1 MRPKSHMD
9 GSSLVQFGFAGRAF
23 LLVLA
28 QKMILTRVR
37 KNHSFGRWARL
48 SCLSFLGLL
57 WAYDA
62 LRTCSVAESV
72 QQTELA
78 FTNAQQILDLGIDKA
93 RNTSAPAVITGV
105 LTFPVP
111 DRAWAFVQD
120 STAGILVAY
129 TNSGVQPWAGE
140 RVKVTGHVG
149 AGLLAPIIRRAT
161 LETLG
166 QTSLPQPRKVSAASL
181 AAGESFGQWV
191 ELDGAVRDVARDMSR
206 LFIFVSS
213 AGIRFHA
220 VINSPEFST
229 LPADWLDARVRLRG
243 VCWTDVDR
251 ESKPAGFTLYLPGTN
266 TITFLRPGSSNIFS
280 APVLSETARTNLN
293 RQSDSRLKFSG
304 VVLFHSPAGEIF
316 FQDTAGPV
324 QARLLVPLAKASPN
338 GIYLERPPLT
348 PLAAGTEIE
357 LVGAPREAAFAPV
370 LQDAELRVTGKA
382 NSPTPLRVSAPEA
395 LSGRYDR
402 ELITLKG
409 RVLGHGRREGE
420 SAFEEVLLLQNGNV
434 TYEAMWANA
443 PTNALV
449 PVRQNALVQLTGLC
463 LTQPGGLNKAA
474 SFRVLLRDP
483 GDLRVLGQALPW
495 ADWPVDRILWIA
507 GLLGA
512 AALAWIWFL
521 RRRVAQRTVEL
532 VEANTHLQTEITQR
546 QRAQADL
553 GKALEAEREL
563 GELKSRFVSM
573 VSHEFRTP
581 LGIIMSSSEILRN
594 YQDRLTAEKKGEHL
608 NDIFQSTR
616 RMGDLIE
623 EVLLLSRV
631 EAGRLG
637 CKPEPL
643 DLGDLCRRLSDE
655 TLSATQQRC
664 PIVFKEHGSTSGAC
678 ADEALLRHIFG
689 NLLSNAVK
697 YSHPGTPV
705 EFTVERQGMDA
716 VFVIRDRG
724 IGIPEA
730 DIKLLFQPFHRAR
743 NVGEVAGS
751 GLGLVIVQRCVELH
765 GGSIKLESTEGVG
778 TSVTVWLGLFSKAP

>member
-1 MRPKSHMD
+1 MIF
-9 GSSLVQFGFAGRAF
+9 VQER
-23 LLVLA
+23 
-28 QKMILTRVR
+28 M
-37 KNHSFGRWARL
+37 NHSFRRWARI

-57 WAYDA
+57 W
-62 LRTCSVAESV
+62 LHCGLGNCSGADSAK
-72 QQTELA
+72 QATSA
-78 FTNAQQILDLGIDKA
+78 FTNAQAILELGIEKA
-93 RNTSAPAVITGV
+93 RSTPAAAVITGV

-111 DRAWAFVQD
+111 ERAWAFVQD

-129 TNSGVQPWAGE
+129 TNLGVQAESGE

-149 AGLLAPIIRRAT
+149 AGLLSPIIRRAT
-161 LETLG
+161 LEMLG
-166 QTSLPQPRKVSAASL
+166 QTSLPVPRKVSAASL

-206 LFIFVSS
+206 LVVFISS
-213 AGIRFHA
+213 GGIRFHA
-220 VINSPEFST
+220 VIQSPESST
-229 LPADWLDARVRLRG
+229 LPADWLDAKVRLRG

-251 ESKPAGFTLYLPGTN
+251 ENKPAGFTLYLPGTN
-266 TITFLRPGSSNIFS
+266 TITFLRNGSSNIFS
-280 APVLSETARTNLN
+280 APTLADSERNNLQ
-293 RQSDSRLKFSG
+293 RQSDGRVKLAG

-316 FQDTAGPV
+316 FQDRTGPV
-324 QARLLVPLAKASPN
+324 QARSLVPLAKASPN
-338 GIYLERPPLT
+338 GIYLERPQ
-348 PLAAGTEIE
+348 LAALAPGTEIE
-357 LVGAPREAAFAPV
+357 LIGAPREAAFAPV
-370 LQDAELRVTGKA
+370 LQDAELRVTGKG
-382 NSPTPLRVSAPEA
+382 SPPRAMQVSAREA
-395 LSGRYDR
+395 LSGRCDR
-402 ELITLKG
+402 ALISLKG
-409 RVLGHGRREGE
+409 RVLGHGRRDGEG
-420 SAFEEVLLLQNGNV
+420 AFEEVLLLQNGNV

-443 PTNALV
+443 PTNALL
-449 PVRQNALVQLTGLC
+449 PLRQNASVELTGLC
-463 LTQPGGLNKAA
+463 LTQPGGLNKAP
-474 SFRVLLRDP
+474 SFRLLLRDP
-483 GDLRVLGQALPW
+483 SELRVLGQAPPW

-521 RRRVAQRTVEL
+521 RRQVTQRTVEL
-532 VEANTHLQTEITQR
+532 VEANAHLQTEITQR
-546 QRAQADL
+546 QGAQAEL
-553 GKALEAEREL
+553 GKALNTEREL

-581 LGIIMSSSEILRN
+581 LGIIMSSSEILKS
-594 YQDRLTAEKKGEHL
+594 YQDRLTAEKRGEHL

-664 PIVFKEHGSTSGAC
+664 PIIFKESGSLSGTY

-705 EFTVERQGMDA
+705 ELTTERQGTDA
-716 VFVIRDRG
+716 VFVVRDRG
-724 IGIPEA
+724 IGVPEA
-730 DIKLLFQPFHRAR
+730 DVKLLFQPFHRAR
-743 NVGEVAGS
+743 NVGEAPGS
-751 GLGLVIVQRCVELH
+751 GLGLVIVQRCVNLH
-765 GGSIKLESTEGVG
+765 GGSIKLESVEGVG
-778 TSVTVWLGLFSKAP
+778 TTVTVRLGLFLKAP

>member
-1 MRPKSHMD
+1 
-9 GSSLVQFGFAGRAF
+9 
-23 LLVLA
+23 
-28 QKMILTRVR
+28 MIPVWER
-37 KNHSFGRWARL
+37 KNQSFAHWALPGFL
-48 SCLSFLGLL
+48 SLLGLIL
-57 WAYDA
+57 ANDV
-62 LRTCSVAESV
+62 LDCSAAESAEPPATV
-72 QQTELA
+72 
-78 FTNAQQILDLGIDKA
+78 FTNAQQVLELGIEKA
-93 RNTSAPAVITGV
+93 RSSSSPAVITGV

-111 DRAWAFVQD
+111 DRSWAFIQD

-129 TNSGVQPWAGE
+129 TNSDVQPESGE
-140 RVKVTGHVG
+140 RVKVTGRVG
-149 AGLLAPIIRRAT
+149 AGLLSPIIRRGT
-161 LETLG
+161 LEMLG
-166 QTSLPQPRKVSAASL
+166 QTSLPPPHKASAASL

-206 LFIFVSS
+206 LFVFVSS

-220 VINSPEFST
+220 VIQSPESST
-229 LPADWLDARVRLRG
+229 LPADWLDAKVRLRG

-251 ESKPAGFTLYLPGTN
+251 ENKPAGFTLYLPGTN
-266 TITFLRPGSSNIFS
+266 TITFLRNGSSNIFS
-280 APVLSETARTNLN
+280 APVLAESERTNLN
-293 RQSDSRLKFSG
+293 RQSDRRVKLSG

-316 FQDTAGPV
+316 FWDQTGPV

-338 GIYLERPPLT
+338 GIYLERPQLS
-348 PLAAGTEIE
+348 PLAPGTEIE
-357 LVGAPREAAFAPV
+357 LVGAPRDAAFAPV
-370 LQDAELRVTGKA
+370 LQDAELRVIGTT
-382 NSPTPLRVSAPEA
+382 NPPMPLRVSAREA

-402 ELITLKG
+402 ALISLKG
-409 RVLGHGRREGE
+409 RILGHGRREGE
-420 SAFEEVLLLQNGNV
+420 GSFEEVLLLQNGNV
-434 TYEAMWANA
+434 TYEAVWANA

-449 PVRQNALVQLTGLC
+449 PLRQNAQVELTGLC
-463 LTQPGGLNKAA
+463 LTQPGGLNKAP

-483 GDLRVLGQALPW
+483 NELRVLGQAPPW
-495 ADWPVDRILWIA
+495 ADWPVDRILWITA
-507 GLLGA
+507 LLGS

-521 RRRVAQRTVEL
+521 RRQVAQRTVEL

-546 QRAQADL
+546 QRAQAEL
-553 GKALEAEREL
+553 GKALNTEREL

-581 LGIIMSSSEILRN
+581 LGIIMSSSEILRS
-594 YQDRLTAEKKGEHL
+594 YQDRLTAEKRGEHL

-664 PIVFKEHGSTSGAC
+664 PIVLKECGSLSGAR

-697 YSHPGTPV
+697 YSPPGKPV
-705 EFTVERQGMDA
+705 ELLVERQEMDA
-716 VFVIRDRG
+716 VFVVRDRG
-724 IGIPEA
+724 IGVP
-730 DIKLLFQPFHRAR
+730 DTDMKLLFQPFHRAR
-743 NVGEVAGS
+743 NVGEAPGS
-751 GLGLVIVQRCVELH
+751 GLGLVIVQRCVDLH

-778 TSVTVWLGLFSKAP
+778 TSVTVRLGLFEKAP

>member
-1 MRPKSHMD
+1 
-9 GSSLVQFGFAGRAF
+9 
-23 LLVLA
+23 
-28 QKMILTRVR
+28 MIHVWERMNL
-37 KNHSFGRWARL
+37 SFSRGARL
-48 SCLSFLGLL
+48 SRLSFFGVL
-57 WAYDA
+57 WLCLDLQA
-62 LRTCSVAESV
+62 CSAAEAAEPSAAV
-72 QQTELA
+72 
-78 FTNAQQILDLGIDKA
+78 FTNAQQILDLGIEKA
-93 RNTSAPAVITGV
+93 RSISAPTVITGV

-111 DRAWAFVQD
+111 DRSWAFVQD
-120 STAGILVAY
+120 DTAGILVAY
-129 TNSGVQPWAGE
+129 TNSDVRPESGE
-140 RVKVTGHVG
+140 LVKVTGRVG

-161 LETLG
+161 LEMLG
-166 QTSLPQPRKVSAASL
+166 QTSLPVPRKVSAASL

-206 LFIFVSS
+206 LFVFVSS

-220 VINSPEFST
+220 VIQSPEFST
-229 LPADWLDARVRLRG
+229 LPADWLDAKVRLRG

-251 ESKPAGFTLYLPGTN
+251 ENKPAGFTLYLPGTN
-266 TITFLRPGSSNIFS
+266 TISFLRNGSSNIFS
-280 APVLSETARTNLN
+280 APTLAEDERTNLN
-293 RQSDSRLKFSG
+293 RQSDKRVKLAG
-304 VVLFHSPAGEIF
+304 VVLFHSSVGEIF
-316 FQDTAGPV
+316 FQDRTGPV

-338 GIYLERPPLT
+338 GIYLERPQVSALP
-348 PLAAGTEIE
+348 PGTEIE

-370 LQDAELRVTGKA
+370 LQDAELHVIGKS
-382 NSPTPLRVSAPEA
+382 SPPTALRVSAREA

-402 ELITLKG
+402 ALISLKG

-420 SAFEEVLLLQNGNV
+420 GSFEEVLLLQNGNV

-449 PVRQNALVQLTGLC
+449 PLRQNAMVELTGLC
-463 LTQPGGLNKAA
+463 LTQPGGLNKAP
-474 SFRVLLRDP
+474 SFRLLLRDP
-483 GDLRVLGQALPW
+483 GELRVLGQAPLW

-507 GLLGA
+507 GLFGA

-521 RRRVAQRTVEL
+521 RRQVGQRTVEL
-532 VEANTHLQTEITQR
+532 VDANAHLQTEITQR
-546 QRAQADL
+546 QRAQAEL
-553 GKALEAEREL
+553 GKALNAEREL

-581 LGIIMSSSEILRN
+581 LGIIMSSSEILKS
-594 YQDRLTAEKKGEHL
+594 YQDRLSTEKRSEHL

-643 DLGDLCRRLSDE
+643 DLGELCRRLSDE

-664 PIVFKEHGSTSGAC
+664 PIVLKEQGSLNGAR

-697 YSHPGTPV
+697 YSAAGNPV
-705 EFTVERQGMDA
+705 EFNVERQGADA
-716 VFVIRDRG
+716 VFVVRDRG
-724 IGIPEA
+724 IGVPET
-730 DIKLLFQPFHRAR
+730 DVKLLFQPFHRAR
-743 NVGEVAGS
+743 NVGETPGS
-751 GLGLVIVQRCVELH
+751 GLGLVIVQRCVDLH

-778 TSVTVWLGLFSKAP
+778 TSVTVRLGLFEKAQ

>member
-1 MRPKSHMD
+1 
-9 GSSLVQFGFAGRAF
+9 
-23 LLVLA
+23 
-28 QKMILTRVR
+28 MIFVR
-37 KNHSFGRWARL
+37 ERMNHSFRRWARI
-48 SCLSFLGLL
+48 SCLSLFGLLHSHLGLRPCL
-57 WAYDA
+57 AA
-62 LRTCSVAESV
+62 ELAESTGEV
-72 QQTELA
+72 
-78 FTNAQQILDLGIDKA
+78 FTNAQQVLALGIEKA
-93 RNTSAPAVITGV
+93 RNSSSPVVITGV

-111 DRAWAFVQD
+111 DRSWAFVQD
-120 STAGILVAY
+120 NTAGILVAY
-129 TNSGVQPWAGE
+129 TNSGVQPESGQL
-140 RVKVTGHVG
+140 VKVTGRVG
-149 AGLLAPIIRRAT
+149 AGLLAPIIRRGT
-161 LETLG
+161 LEVLG
-166 QTSLPQPRKVSAASL
+166 QTSLPVPRKASAASL

-191 ELDGAVRDVARDMSR
+191 ELDGVVRDVARDMSR
-206 LFIFVSS
+206 LFVFVSS

-220 VINSPEFST
+220 VIQSPDSSAV
-229 LPADWLDARVRLRG
+229 PANWLDAKVRLRG

-251 ESKPAGFTLYLPGTN
+251 ENKPAGFTLYLPGTN

-280 APVLSETARTNLN
+280 ASALSERERTNLN

-304 VVLFHSPAGEIF
+304 VVLFHSPSGEIF
-316 FQDTAGPV
+316 FQDRSGPL
-324 QARLLVPLAKASPN
+324 QARLLVPLAKASPT
-338 GIYLERPPLT
+338 GIYLDRPQLS
-348 PLAAGTEIE
+348 PLAPGTEIE
-357 LVGAPREAAFAPV
+357 LVGAPRESAFAPV
-370 LQDAELRVTGKA
+370 LQDAELRIAGTTNPA
-382 NSPTPLRVSAPEA
+382 PPLRVSAREA

-402 ELITLKG
+402 ALIALKG
-409 RVLGHGRREGE
+409 RMLGHGRREGE
-420 SAFEEVLLLQNGNV
+420 GSFAEVLLLQNGNV
-434 TYEAMWANA
+434 TFEAMWANA
-443 PTNALV
+443 PTNPLV
-449 PVRQNALVQLTGLC
+449 PLRQNARVELTGLC
-463 LTQPGGLNKAA
+463 LTQPGGLNKAP

-483 GDLRVLGQALPW
+483 SELHVLGQALPW

-507 GLLGA
+507 GLFGA

-521 RRRVAQRTVEL
+521 RRQVAQRTVEL
-532 VEANTHLQTEITQR
+532 VEANAHLQTEITER
-546 QRAQADL
+546 QHAQAEL
-553 GKALEAEREL
+553 GKALNTEREM

-581 LGIIMSSSEILRN
+581 LGIIMSSSEILQS
-594 YQDRLTAEKKGEHL
+594 YQDRLSAEKRGEHL

-637 CKPEPL
+637 CKPETL

-664 PIVFKEHGSTSGAC
+664 PIVFKEHGSLGGAR

-697 YSHPGTPV
+697 YSRAGTPV

-716 VFVIRDRG
+716 VFVVRDRG

-751 GLGLVIVQRCVELH
+751 GLGLVIVQRCVDLH
-765 GGSIKLESTEGVG
+765 GGTIKLDSAEGAG
-778 TSVTVWLGLFSKAP
+778 TTVTVRLGLFAVAQ

>member
-1 MRPKSHMD
+1 M
-9 GSSLVQFGFAGRAF
+9 
-23 LLVLA
+23 
-28 QKMILTRVR
+28 KMIPVRER
-37 KNHSFGRWARL
+37 KNQSFAHWTRAGFL
-48 SCLSFLGLL
+48 SLLGLL
-57 WAYDA
+57 LAYDVLPSSSA
-62 LRTCSVAESV
+62 AQSPV
-72 QQTELA
+72 
-78 FTNAQQILDLGIDKA
+78 FTNAEQVLELGIEKA
-93 RNTSAPAVITGV
+93 RSSSSPVEITGV

-129 TNSGVQPWAGE
+129 ANSDVQPESGAH
-140 RVKVTGHVG
+140 VKVTGHVG

-161 LETLG
+161 FETLG
-166 QTSLPQPRKVSAASL
+166 QTSLPPPRKASAASL

-206 LFIFVSS
+206 LFVFVSS

-220 VINSPEFST
+220 VIQSPESST
-229 LPADWLDARVRLRG
+229 VPADWLDAKVRLRG

-251 ESKPAGFTLYLPGTN
+251 ENKPAGFTLYLPGTN
-266 TITFLRPGSSNIFS
+266 TITFLRNGSSNIFS
-280 APVLSETARTNLN
+280 APVLPESERTNLN
-293 RQSDSRLKFSG
+293 RQSDRRLKFSG

-316 FQDTAGPV
+316 FQDKSGPL

-338 GIYLERPPLT
+338 GIYLERPQFSPLS
-348 PLAAGTEIE
+348 AGTEIE
-357 LVGAPREAAFAPV
+357 LVAAPRESAFAPV
-370 LQDAELRVTGKA
+370 LQDAELRVTGKT
-382 NSPTPLRVSAPEA
+382 NPPTALRVSAREA

-402 ELITLKG
+402 ALVSLRG

-420 SAFEEVLLLQNGNV
+420 GSFEEVLLLQNGNV
-434 TYEAMWANA
+434 TYEAMWANP

-449 PVRQNALVQLTGLC
+449 PLRQNAMVELTGLC
-463 LTQPGGLNKAA
+463 LTQPGGLNKAP

-483 GDLRVLGQALPW
+483 GELRVLGQAPPW
-495 ADWPVDRILWIA
+495 ADWPVDRILSIA

-521 RRRVAQRTVEL
+521 RRQVGERTVEL
-532 VEANTHLQTEITQR
+532 VDANAHLQTEITQR
-546 QRAQADL
+546 QRAQAEL
-553 GKALEAEREL
+553 GKALNAEREL

-581 LGIIMSSSEILRN
+581 LGIIMSSSEILKS
-594 YQDRLTAEKKGEHL
+594 YQDRLPSEQRNDHL

-643 DLGDLCRRLSDE
+643 DLGELCRRLSDE
-655 TLSATQQRC
+655 TLSATQKRC
-664 PIVFKEHGSTSGAC
+664 PIVVKKHGSLVGAR

-697 YSHPGTPV
+697 YSAAGTPV
-705 EFTVERQGMDA
+705 EFIVDRQGSDA
-716 VFVIRDRG
+716 VFVVRDRG
-724 IGIPEA
+724 IGVPEA
-730 DIKLLFQPFHRAR
+730 DVKLLFQPFHRAR
-743 NVGEVAGS
+743 NVGETQGS
-751 GLGLVIVQRCVELH
+751 GLGLVIVQRCVDLH

-778 TSVTVWLGLFSKAP
+778 TSVTVRLGLFSAAQ

>member
-1 MRPKSHMD
+1 
-9 GSSLVQFGFAGRAF
+9 VQFRFAGRVF
-23 LLVLA
+23 LLLLG
-28 QKMILTRVR
+28 QKMIFVQERM
-37 KNHSFGRWARL
+37 NHSFRRWARI

-57 WAYDA
+57 WLHCG
-62 LRTCSVAESV
+62 LRNCSAADSAEQATS
-72 QQTELA
+72 A
-78 FTNAQQILDLGIDKA
+78 FTNAQQVLELGIDKA
-93 RNTSAPAVITGV
+93 RSTPAPAVITGV

-129 TNSGVQPWAGE
+129 TNSDVQPGSGE
-140 RVKVTGHVG
+140 RVKVTGLVG
-149 AGLLAPIIRRAT
+149 AGLLSPIIRRAT
-161 LETLG
+161 LEKLG
-166 QTSLPQPRKVSAASL
+166 QTSLPLPRKVSAASL

-206 LFIFVSS
+206 LFVFVSS

-220 VINSPEFST
+220 VIQSPESST
-229 LPADWLDARVRLRG
+229 LPADWLDAKVRLRG

-251 ESKPAGFTLYLPGTN
+251 ENKAAGFTLYLPGTN
-266 TITFLRPGSSNIFS
+266 TITFLRNGSSNIFS
-280 APVLSETARTNLN
+280 APVLAESERTNLN
-293 RQSDSRLKFSG
+293 RQSDRRVKLSG
-304 VVLFHSPAGEIF
+304 VVLFQSPTGELF
-316 FQDTAGPV
+316 FQDRIGSV

-338 GIYLERPPLT
+338 GLYLERPQSVA
-348 PLAAGTEIE
+348 LAPGTEIE
-357 LVGAPREAAFAPV
+357 LVGAPRDAAFAPV
-370 LQDAELRVTGKA
+370 LLDAELRVIGTT
-382 NSPTPLRVSAPEA
+382 NPPTPLRVSAREA

-402 ELITLKG
+402 ALISLKG

-420 SAFEEVLLLQNGNV
+420 GAFEEVLLLQSGNV

-443 PTNALV
+443 PTNALL
-449 PVRQNALVQLTGLC
+449 PLRQNASVELTGLC
-463 LTQPGGLNKAA
+463 LTQPGGLNKAP
-474 SFRVLLRDP
+474 SFRLLLRDP
-483 GDLRVLGQALPW
+483 SELRVLGQAPPW

-507 GLLGA
+507 ALLGA

-532 VEANTHLQTEITQR
+532 VEANAHLQSEITQR
-546 QRAQADL
+546 QRAQAEL
-553 GKALEAEREL
+553 GKALNTEREL

-581 LGIIMSSSEILRN
+581 LGIIMSSSEILKS
-594 YQDRLTAEKKGEHL
+594 YQDRLSAEKKGEHL

-664 PIVFKEHGSTSGAC
+664 PIIFKENGSLSGTY

-697 YSHPGTPV
+697 YSHPGTPI
-705 EFTVERQGMDA
+705 EFTVERQGTDA
-716 VFVIRDRG
+716 VFVVRDRG
-724 IGIPEA
+724 IGVPEA
-730 DIKLLFQPFHRAR
+730 DVKLLFQPFHRAQ
-743 NVGEVAGS
+743 NVGEAPGS
-751 GLGLVIVQRCVELH
+751 GLGLVIVQRCVNLH
-765 GGSIKLESTEGVG
+765 GGSIKLESVEGVG
-778 TSVTVWLGLFSKAP
+778 TTVTVRLGLFSNAP

>member
-1 MRPKSHMD
+1 
-9 GSSLVQFGFAGRAF
+9 
-23 LLVLA
+23 
-28 QKMILTRVR
+28 MILVR
-37 KNHSFGRWARL
+37 ERMNLSFARWVHII
-48 SCLSFLGLL
+48 CLSFLGLL
-57 WAYDA
+57 WPPGG
-62 LRTCSVAESV
+62 LRNCSAAEAA
-72 QQTELA
+72 QPA
-78 FTNAQQILDLGIDKA
+78 AAIFTNAQQVLELGIEKA
-93 RNTSAPAVITGV
+93 RSGSSPVVITGV

-111 DRAWAFVQD
+111 DRSWAFIQD

-129 TNSGVQPWAGE
+129 TNSGVQAESGE

-161 LETLG
+161 LEMLG
-166 QTSLPQPRKVSAASL
+166 QTSLPQPHKASAANL

-206 LFIFVSS
+206 LFVFVSS
-213 AGIRFHA
+213 GGIRFHA
-220 VINSPEFST
+220 VIQSPESASV
-229 LPADWLDARVRLRG
+229 PADWLDAKVRLRG

-251 ESKPAGFTLYLPGTN
+251 ENKPSGFTLYLPGTN
-266 TITFLRPGSSNIFS
+266 TITFLRNGSSNIFS
-280 APVLSETARTNLN
+280 APVLSESERTNLN
-293 RQSDSRLKFSG
+293 HQSDRRLKFSG

-316 FQDTAGPV
+316 FQDRTGPIE
-324 QARLLVPLAKASPN
+324 ARLLVPLAKASPN
-338 GIYLERPPLT
+338 GIYLERPQLS
-348 PLAAGTEIE
+348 PLAPGTEIE
-357 LVGAPREAAFAPV
+357 LVGAPRDAAFAPV
-370 LQDAELRVTGKA
+370 LQDAELRVIGQSS
-382 NSPTPLRVSAPEA
+382 SPTALRVSAREA

-402 ELITLKG
+402 ALISLKG
-409 RVLGHGRREGE
+409 RILGHGRREGE
-420 SAFEEVLLLQNGNV
+420 GSSEEVLLLQNGNV
-434 TYEAMWANA
+434 TYESMWAKA

-449 PVRQNALVQLTGLC
+449 PLRQNAQLELTGLC
-463 LTQPGGLNKAA
+463 LAQPGGLNKAP

-483 GDLRVLGQALPW
+483 SELRVLGQALPW

-521 RRRVAQRTVEL
+521 RRQVAQRTVEL
-532 VEANTHLQTEITQR
+532 VEANSHLQTEITQR
-546 QRAQADL
+546 QHAQAEL
-553 GKALEAEREL
+553 GKALNTEREL

-581 LGIIMSSSEILRN
+581 LGIIMSSSEILRS
-594 YQDRLTAEKKGEHL
+594 YQDRLSADERGDHL

-643 DLGDLCRRLSDE
+643 DLGELCRRLSDE
-655 TLSATQQRC
+655 MLSATQQRC
-664 PIVFKEHGSTSGAC
+664 PIVLKESGSLDGAR

-697 YSHPGTPV
+697 YSPPGKPV
-705 EFTVERQGMDA
+705 EFVVERQGADA
-716 VFVIRDRG
+716 VFMVRDRG
-724 IGIPEA
+724 IGIPDA

-743 NVGEVAGS
+743 NVGEAPGS
-751 GLGLVIVQRCVELH
+751 GLGLVIVQRCIDLH
-765 GGSIKLESTEGVG
+765 GGSIKLESSEGVG
-778 TSVTVWLGLFSKAP
+778 TSVTVRLGLFAAAQ